1 LRQVKLLSMA
11 GFIFSFF
18 LYQLMNGWFFLGRTT
33 TNFGDLNYVVNCG
46 NRSGLNSNY
55 FSDNGCSGYMY
66 GSLILRLVEVFG
78 INNQQVYIIG
88 LLFFI
93 GFSVIF
99 SSLAISSNNRVLSLV
114 VGLIILFSPPV
125 ELILQR
131 ANIDALIFI
140 LVYVSS
146 ELILRHKFGYAIFL
160 LSICSLMKFYTLPL
174 LIAISLLYAV
184 KQKKRIRSQ
193 VYLVFVLLICVID
206 IKNVSYFP
214 GDAQNFFGAPIFG
227 EYFQYLIYGPN
238 THSNLFI
245 SGLLGIL
252 LYWIFC
258 YFFYRLSS
266 VVPVYPSISNVSFNR
281 KPLVLFSMF
290 FFVFASCYLA
300 GLNIDYRLVFIAVPI
315 LTFFNLKIEGGS
327 WFKIP
332 LLLTTFLVLYTSYN
346 TYIFQPIGDFFILL
360 LIAYFTVL
368 FLKEISIIIS
378 ALTTTK

>member
-1 LRQVKLLSMA
+1 MA
-11 GFIFSFF
+11 GFIFGFF
-18 LYQLMNGWFFLGRTT
+18 LYQLINGWFFLGRTKI
-33 TNFGDLNYVVNCG
+33 NFGDLDYVVSCG
-46 NRSGLNSNY
+46 NKNGLNWSY

-78 INNQQVYIIG
+78 LNNQQVYIIG

-93 GFSVIF
+93 GFSIIF
-99 SSLAISSNNRVLSLV
+99 SSLTISSHNPILSLMA
-114 VGLIILFSPPV
+114 GSIIIFSPPV

-146 ELILRHKFGYAIFL
+146 ELILRHKFGWALFL

-174 LIAISLLYAV
+174 LIAISLLYTV

-193 VYLVFVLLICVID
+193 FYLLFVLLICVID
-206 IKNVSYFP
+206 INNVGYFP

-227 EYFQYLIYGPN
+227 EYLQYLIYGPN

-258 YFFYRLSS
+258 YFFYRISLIL
-266 VVPVYPSISNVSFNR
+266 PIYPSMSNVFLNR
-281 KPLVLFSMF
+281 KALILFSMNF
-290 FFVFASCYLA
+290 LVFASCYLA

-315 LTFFNLKIEGGS
+315 LAFFNLKIEKSS
-327 WFKIP
+327 WLKFP
-332 LLLTTFLVLYTSYN
+332 LLFVAFLVLYTSYN

-360 LIAYFTVL
+360 LIAYFTVF
-368 FLKEISIIIS
+368 FLKEISIIIT
-378 ALTTTK
+378 ALNITR